1 MSCRTSEVEYPEHY
15 GQQLRVVFNFSCKS
29 SRGRMAEDN
38 GTGNKVDNIHG
49 QPRKLPYQFIKDI
62 TNDFDEAQI
71 VGRGAYGTVYKGT
84 RENGEEIAVKVLQ
97 NMTGFDNKEF
107 ENLRRLKHQN
117 VVELLGF
124 CNESEKVVA
133 EYNGKQVIAEKM
145 HTALCFEYVCNGSL
159 AEYIS
164 DDPCLGLNWQILY
177 KIIKG
182 TCQGLEYLRHGLE
195 VPIWHLDLKPAN
207 ILLDKDMIPKLADF
221 GLSRLLGDENTRKTI
236 SPVGTWGYL
245 PPEYVQQGLMTK
257 EFDIFGLGVI
267 IAKLMAGREGY
278 SKIDDMKEKM
288 FIKHVHGNWRKKMRA
303 TLPPRQLEVYCE
315 QVKTCIQI
323 ALECM
328 KRERQERPAI
338 QSIVSRLE
346 QTEY

>member
-1 MSCRTSEVEYPEHY
+1 
-15 GQQLRVVFNFSCKS
+15 
-29 SRGRMAEDN
+29 MAEDN

-107 ENLRRLKHQN
+107 EKEFENLRRLKHQN

-145 HTALCFEYVCNGSL
+145 HTALCFEYVCNGNL

-164 DDPCLGLNWQILY
+164 
-177 KIIKG
+177 
-182 TCQGLEYLRHGLE
+182 
-195 VPIWHLDLKPAN
+195 
-207 ILLDKDMIPKLADF
+207 
-221 GLSRLLGDENTRKTI
+221 
-236 SPVGTWGYL
+236 
-245 PPEYVQQGLMTK
+245 
-257 EFDIFGLGVI
+257 
-267 IAKLMAGREGY
+267 
-278 SKIDDMKEKM
+278 
-288 FIKHVHGNWRKKMRA
+288 GN
-303 TLPPRQLEVYCE
+303 
-315 QVKTCIQI
+315 
-323 ALECM
+323 
-328 KRERQERPAI
+328 
-338 QSIVSRLE
+338 
-346 QTEY
+346 

>member
-1 MSCRTSEVEYPEHY
+1 R
-15 GQQLRVVFNFSCKS
+15 S
-29 SRGRMAEDN
+29 S

-221 GLSRLLGDENTRKTI
+221 GLSRLL
-236 SPVGTWGYL
+236 
-245 PPEYVQQGLMTK
+245 
-257 EFDIFGLGVI
+257 
-267 IAKLMAGREGY
+267 
-278 SKIDDMKEKM
+278 
-288 FIKHVHGNWRKKMRA
+288 
-303 TLPPRQLEVYCE
+303 
-315 QVKTCIQI
+315 
-323 ALECM
+323 
-328 KRERQERPAI
+328 
-338 QSIVSRLE
+338 
-346 QTEY
+346 